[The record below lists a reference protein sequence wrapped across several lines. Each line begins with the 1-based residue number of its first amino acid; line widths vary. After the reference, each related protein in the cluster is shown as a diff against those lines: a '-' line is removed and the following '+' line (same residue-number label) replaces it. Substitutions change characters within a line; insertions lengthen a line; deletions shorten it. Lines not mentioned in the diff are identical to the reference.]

1 MPMMVLCKAGV
12 SFLGEP
18 NRLYP
23 TATERVA
30 LEAQLAFACD
40 LYNAALEQRRAWRL
54 RRRAVNYAAPCR
66 GLTDIRAHPM
76 GPPPPAGSPHA
87 AGCPPP
93 RWPRGSTGGL

>member
-12 SFLGEP
+12 SFFGEP

-40 LYNAALEQRRAWRL
+40 LYNAAIEQRRAWRL
-54 RRRAVNYAAPCR
+54 RRRAGNYAAQCR
-66 GLTDIRAHPM
+66 GLTHIPGPAM
-76 GPPPPAGSPHA
+76 GPPPRAGLQRAPGSP
-87 AGCPPP
+87 PPG
-93 RWPRGSTGGL
+93 RPRGRTA